1 MRRDDD
7 IVTEPRSMP
16 SPILRPLSYDLIPS
30 FLFCFQALQADAQ
43 QSRKERK
50 ESNRKKRVAHKRLHR
65 MEQKL
70 RPVLVSDP
78 VSQQIVEDVED
89 SGDEKHQ
96 EWAIRYRQRNKGMKG
111 EFEQHVR
118 CLMAT
123 GSTARQAQDQL
134 LLDANYMLPACDAT
148 TFCSSLPKLR
158 WFQYQREGLG
168 IESYLYGFIRLAA
181 ASRVIQ
187 VLSCC
192 SLGFLFFCLFFLV
205 VWLSCCLVWLGL
217 RFGFLLDDCFPA

>member
-1 MRRDDD
+1 MRRDDG

-16 SPILRPLSYDLIPS
+16 CPILRPLSCDLIPS
-30 FLFCFQALQADAQ
+30 FLFCFQALQADAE

-65 MEQKL
+65 MEHKM

-96 EWAIRYRQRNKGMKG
+96 EWAIRYRERNKGMKG

-123 GSTARQAQDQL
+123 GSTARQAQEQL

-217 RFGFLLDDCFPA
+217 RFGF